1 MSEETTTE
9 TTVADAA
16 EETAV
21 ETSTTDS
28 AEAGVGGIVGERAP
42 EPITTLEELVNL
54 ILTSRQSLSTSN
66 ERNADVFNQ
75 IQNFITEKSNGV
87 TQLDGAISAL
97 SSFVTEDTP
106 EDDEHVVKL
115 NQLTAERS
123 KIVEQLQN
131 ADTQRRNVFN
141 SITMTEGALQ
151 ILGQVLTSA
160 GLEETVADVADETE
174 AEEGATLE
182 AE

>member
-1 MSEETTTE
+1 MSEETTT
-9 TTVADAA
+9 
-16 EETAV
+16 
-21 ETSTTDS
+21 
-28 AEAGVGGIVGERAP
+28 AGVGGIVGEMKP

-66 ERNADVFNQ
+66 KKNADVFNQ

-97 SSFVTEDTP
+97 SSFVTEETP

-115 NQLTAERS
+115 NQLTSERS

-160 GLEETVADVADETE
+160 GLEEVNVEDVETTAADEVATDEGVTTE
-174 AEEGATLE
+174 AE
-182 AE
+182 

>member
-9 TTVADAA
+9 TTAVDAA
-16 EETAV
+16 
-21 ETSTTDS
+21 TTDS

-66 ERNADVFNQ
+66 ERNANVFNQ

-151 ILGQVLTSA
+151 ILSQVLTSA
-160 GLEETVADVADETE
+160 GLEETVADVAGEIE

>member
-1 MSEETTTE
+1 MSEETTETTE
-9 TTVADAA
+9 TA
-16 EETAV
+16 ETALG
-21 ETSTTDS
+21 T
-28 AEAGVGGIVGERAP
+28 GGIVGEEAP
-42 EPITTLEELVNL
+42 ATVTTLEELVDL
-54 ILTSRQSLSTSN
+54 ILSSRQSLSTSN
-66 ERNADVFNQ
+66 QKNADVFNQ

-97 SSFVTEDTP
+97 SSFVTEETP

-151 ILGQVLTSA
+151 ILSQVLTSA
-160 GLEETVADVADETE
+160 GLTETE
-174 AEEGATLE
+174 ASTEVSDETVETDVEEGATVE

>member
-9 TTVADAA
+9 TT
-16 EETAV
+16 
-21 ETSTTDS
+21 TT
-28 AEAGVGGIVGERAP
+28 GVGGIVGEMKP

-66 ERNADVFNQ
+66 KKNADVFNQ
-75 IQNFITEKSNGV
+75 IQNFITEKSNGI

-97 SSFVTEDTP
+97 SSFVTEETP

-115 NQLTAERS
+115 NQLTSERS

-160 GLEETVADVADETE
+160 GLEEVNVEDVETTAADEVATDEGVTTE
-174 AEEGATLE
+174 AE
-182 AE
+182 

>member
-9 TTVADAA
+9 TT
-16 EETAV
+16 T
-21 ETSTTDS
+21 
-28 AEAGVGGIVGERAP
+28 AGVGGIVGEMKP

-66 ERNADVFNQ
+66 QRNADVFNQ

-97 SSFVTEDTP
+97 SSFVTEETP

-160 GLEETVADVADETE
+160 GLEEVGVEDVETTAADEVATDEGVTTE
-174 AEEGATLE
+174 AE
-182 AE
+182 

>member
-9 TTVADAA
+9 TT
-16 EETAV
+16 T
-21 ETSTTDS
+21 
-28 AEAGVGGIVGERAP
+28 AGVGGIVGEMKP

-66 ERNADVFNQ
+66 KKNADVFNQ

-97 SSFVTEDTP
+97 SSFVTEETP

-115 NQLTAERS
+115 NQLTSERS

-160 GLEETVADVADETE
+160 GLEEVNVEDVETTAADEVATDEGVTTE
-174 AEEGATLE
+174 AE
-182 AE
+182 

>member
-16 EETAV
+16 EENV
-21 ETSTTDS
+21 TTTE
-28 AEAGVGGIVGERAP
+28 EAGVGGIVGERAP
-42 EPITTLEELVNL
+42 EPITTLEELVDL
-54 ILTSRQSLSTSN
+54 ILSSRKSLSTSN
-66 ERNADVFNQ
+66 QRNTDVFNQ
-75 IQNFITEKSNGV
+75 IQNFITEKSTGV

-106 EDDEHVVKL
+106 EDDEHVIKL
-115 NQLTAERS
+115 NQLTTERS
-123 KIVEQLQN
+123 KIIEQLQN
-131 ADTQRRNVFN
+131 ADAQRRNVFN

-151 ILGQVLTSA
+151 ILSQVLDSA
-160 GLEETVADVADETE
+160 GLITIEGSTE
-174 AEEGATLE
+174 ASDNTAETEEGATVE